1 MARPRNRRLPAA
13 LLLATA
19 ALVSPQGYAQTTTWE
34 FTTVADSSAELASF
48 SIPAVNDAGQIAF
61 VATFDDGALGQV
73 VYRREG
79 NGVLT
84 VIADTITNTS
94 VQIASFSGDPSIN
107 ADGLVSFAAILDD
120 GSRSVLRG
128 NGGALLTIANTVADG
143 LASIDSK
150 PFISDTGGVV
160 VVRAVRSADGA
171 RVILS
176 GTGAGPPTTLLAS
189 TGLYDP
195 QDVAGINGSG
205 VVAFEALDGTG
216 AKGVYRRTE
225 GGVVTPIAVTSAG
238 GFTSVE
244 ALDINNNGT
253 VVFFTNT
260 AAGVAD
266 LSVDTTGTPVS
277 FASTQGTPFVTFGP
291 AAVAESGAVAFRGT
305 FALGLDAIF
314 AGGTGLYEKAIALD
328 DTLLGFFVTAL
339 DTGPQANAN
348 PGPFVFRA
356 GRSNETTGIYLAIP
370 RFSAGGGG
378 GGGGAF
384 DPASIALLLLAGGLS
399 LRARR
404 TRAAG
409 GRFGR

>member
-1 MARPRNRRLPAA
+1 MATSRNRFLPAA

-19 ALVSPQGYAQTTTWE
+19 GLVSSGGHAQTTTWE
-34 FTTVADSSAELASF
+34 FSTVADSSAELASF

-61 VATFDDGALGQV
+61 VATFDDGAQGQA
-73 VYRREG
+73 VYRRES

-84 VIADTITNTS
+84 VIANTS
-94 VQIASFSGDPSIN
+94 VAIASFTGDPSIN
-107 ADGLVSFAAILDD
+107 ADGLVTFAATLAN
-120 GSRSVLRG
+120 GSRSVLCG

-171 RVILS
+171 RVILKGT
-176 GTGAGPPTTLLAS
+176 GTGAPTTLLDS

-205 VVAFEALDGTG
+205 AVAFEALDGTG

-225 GGVVTPIAVTSAG
+225 AGVVTPIAVTSAG

-244 ALDINNNGT
+244 ALDINNNGNGT
-253 VVFFTNT
+253 VVFFTST
-260 AAGVAD
+260 AAGVAE

-277 FASTQGTPFVTFGP
+277 FATTEGTPFVAFGP

-305 FALGLDAIF
+305 FAGGLDGIF
-314 AGGTGLYEKAIALD
+314 AGGTGRYEKAIALGD
-328 DTLLGFFVTAL
+328 PLLGAAVTAL
-339 DTGPQANAN
+339 DSGPQANAN

-356 GRSNETTGIYLAIP
+356 SRSNSTTGIYLAIP
-370 RFSAGGGG
+370 RFSDGGG

-384 DPASIALLLLAGGLS
+384 DPASIALLLLTSTLALWTRRR
-399 LRARR
+399 RA
-404 TRAAG
+404 TG
-409 GRFGR
+409 GRVRR

>member
-1 MARPRNRRLPAA
+1 MAIPRTRLFTTAA
-13 LLLATA
+13 LLLGTA
-19 ALVSPQGYAQTTTWE
+19 VLVSPQGHAQTTTWA
-34 FTTVADSSAELASF
+34 FTTMADSSAELASF
-48 SIPAVNDAGQIAF
+48 SIPAINDAGQIAF
-61 VATFDDGALGQV
+61 VATFDDVAMGQA

-84 VIADTITNTS
+84 VIADTS
-94 VQIASFSGDPSIN
+94 GLIASFSGNPSLN
-107 ADGLVSFAAILDD
+107 ASGLVTFAATMDD
-120 GSRSVLRG
+120 GSISVLCG
-128 NGGALLTIANTVADG
+128 DGIAVPVTIANTVADG
-143 LASIDSK
+143 LSSIDSK

-160 VVRAVRSADGA
+160 VVRAVRSAGGA
-171 RVILS
+171 RVILR
-176 GTGAGPPTTLLAS
+176 GTGAAAPTTVLDS
-189 TGLYDP
+189 TGPYDP

-225 GGVVTPIAVTSAG
+225 AGVVTPIAVTSAP
-238 GFTSVE
+238 GFASVE

-260 AAGVAD
+260 AANVED
-266 LSVDTTGTPVS
+266 LSVFTTDPPVS
-277 FASTQGTPFVTFGP
+277 FASTEGTPFASFGP
-291 AAVAESGAVAFRGT
+291 AAVAESGAVVFRGT
-305 FALGLDAIF
+305 FELGLDGIF

-328 DTLLGFFVTAL
+328 DLLLGATVTAL

-356 GRSNETTGIYLAIP
+356 SRSNATTGIYLAIP
-370 RFSAGGGG
+370 NVSDGRGG

-384 DPASIALLLLAGGLS
+384 DPASIALLLLASGLF
-399 LRARR
+399 LWVGRGRV
-404 TRAAG
+404 AG

>member
-1 MARPRNRRLPAA
+1 M
-13 LLLATA
+13 
-19 ALVSPQGYAQTTTWE
+19 
-34 FTTVADSSAELASF
+34 ADSSAELASF

-61 VATFDDGALGQV
+61 VATFDDGALGQA

-84 VIADTITNTS
+84 VIANTS
-94 VQIASFSGDPSIN
+94 GPIKLISGNPSMN
-107 ADGLVSFAAILDD
+107 ADGLVTFTATMDD
-120 GSRSVLRG
+120 DAVSVLCG
-128 NGGALLTIANTVADG
+128 NGGVLLTIANTVADG

-150 PFISDTGGVV
+150 PFISDTGGAV
-160 VVRAVRSADGA
+160 VVRAVRSAGGA
-171 RVILS
+171 RVILRGNGS
-176 GTGAGPPTTLLAS
+176 AAPTTLLDS

-216 AKGVYRRTE
+216 ASGVYRRTE
-225 GGVVTPIAVTSAG
+225 AGVVTPIAVTSAG

-260 AAGVAD
+260 AANGAD

-277 FASTQGTPFVTFGP
+277 FASTEGTPFLSFGP

-305 FALGLDAIF
+305 FELGLDGIF
-314 AGGTGLYEKAIALD
+314 AGGTGLYEKAIALGD
-328 DTLLGFFVTAL
+328 SLLGFPVTAL
-339 DTGPQANAN
+339 DTGPEANAN

-356 GRSNETTGIYLAIP
+356 ARSNGTTGIYLAIP
-370 RFSAGGGG
+370 RFSDGGG

-384 DPASIALLLLAGGLS
+384 DPASILLLLLTSTLA

-404 TRAAG
+404 APAAG
-409 GRFGR
+409 GRVGQ

>member
-171 RVILS
+171 RVILR
-176 GTGAGPPTTLLAS
+176 GTGAGAPTTLLAS

-225 GGVVTPIAVTSAG
+225 AGLVTPIAVTSAG

-356 GRSNETTGIYLAIP
+356 GRNNGTTGIYLAIP

-384 DPASIALLLLAGGLS
+384 DPASIALLLLVSGLS

-404 TRAAG
+404 ARAAA